1 MSWFLA
7 NWLLVL
13 ELSLEHIRLSIVPIV
28 AGYLIS
34 IPLGWLAYR
43 YRLTRG
49 LLLTSAGLLY
59 TIPSLALFVIL
70 PPLLGVSFLSEVNL
84 IVALTIYVVAIMTRA
99 VADALGSVDPQIK
112 LSAVA
117 MGFSSWGRFWKV
129 EFPLAGPVMLSGLRV
144 AAVSTIS
151 LVTVGILIGVD
162 NLGYLFTNGS
172 QRRIIGEIFSGVVMV
187 MVIALIVDFLL
198 VRLGRILMPWAQRK
212 TRRKNTAAQVVQ
224 AEVVGS

>member
-13 ELSLEHIRLSIVPIV
+13 ELSLEHIRLSIVPIA

-117 MGFSSWGRFWKV
+117 MGFSNWGRFWKV

-198 VRLGRILMPWAQRK
+198 VRLGRILMPWVQRK

-224 AEVVGS
+224 AEVVNS

>member
-117 MGFSSWGRFWKV
+117 MGFSNWGRFWKV

-198 VRLGRILMPWAQRK
+198 VRLGRILMPWVQRK
-212 TRRKNTAAQVVQ
+212 TRRKNTAGQVVQ